1 MAADDAT
8 EKDAPSTNDEPE
20 DKEDV
25 EGNWAKIGGLTP
37 DPEVLTPKATH
48 DGKPDP
54 VEGVKCP

>member
-25 EGNWAKIGGLTP
+25 EGHRKLALQ
-37 DPEVLTPKATH
+37 PEIEARAPRSSEDDKS
-48 DGKPDP
+48 DP
-54 VEGVKCP
+54 VESYRGV